1 MVAKLMVMGPW
12 EGPGEKMS
20 AEYLVDHLPDGW
32 LIFAGRKLDGGAKD
46 VDLIIVGE
54 NGLYIASE
62 KHWGPRIEVHEIKWK
77 VLKGSGISYRDNP
90 INEIAATARRVS
102 SWLKSSISQF
112 DRKVSKRVV
121 VETVLMSHPNVD
133 IRLNPND
140 PNEGTKLAQRIRKL
154 EHYPAYLIHKDLEFA
169 DSGFSQVR
177 DEVIQMVQGLDTREL
192 TIAEFSEYANIEEL
206 PSYNNIRFFKG
217 ESTTTGHQCFLTA
230 YPFEYWGR
238 DQDFVEREKLVLQK
252 LQDLGRAW
260 DIHTTFQA
268 DTLNMFVVVVRE
280 PRGFFPIDTHVE
292 SWKGSSG
299 SGAVWGEDTLD
310 FLISLA
316 AGCFRGLAE
325 VHDAGVWHKLLT
337 PDRIWVG
344 RNNEIRF
351 KGFVSS
357 HIDDEKSVFF
367 PESDPGF
374 NLYAAPE
381 VTFLPSAKSDVWS
394 MSRVLLEQIESMG
407 SLENLAAGSEI
418 LGRAEELK
426 SILEQ
431 CLNQDPDQR
440 FTATEVLDLLLVL
453 GKKTAAPL
461 PGSSRQELGELKE
474 GDKLKDRYRLI
485 EKLGTGSFGTTW
497 KAEDLESYDSF
508 CTIKIHNSEAALE
521 IARGEHHRSSSVT
534 FEGLQR
540 FRTFSTEPNFGFSEL
555 EYVPGVPL
563 DEFGLAG
570 AQEIKDTFYRVCQAL
585 EYLHSKGLAHGDISP
600 GNIICDSD
608 GKVVLIDPFYTA
620 FGSKIHMTTLAYT
633 APEVLQTRIASQL
646 SDVFALST
654 TFVRAILSRSAIQNQ
669 GGHFVVKDLTEVES
683 ASFEPEEI
691 AVIRALLLGC
701 DTNPETRPG
710 SIDQIRDLVLNA
722 APVKQED
729 LPKLEDQQR
738 VNPTVHSLRQ
748 VYRGSKAGAPGQL
761 GINSEFAQIT
771 YVKTLLDKKLI
782 PVVVAGAT
790 RIFFLTGNAGDGKT
804 SFLNVLGDYLLAS
817 GAKRTKEMGASG
829 WKMELQ
835 GRSFFAIFDASESG
849 DGTTSKEQLDGALVE
864 ARAGSTVLIAI
875 NDGRLKRYLSHELED
890 ELIESLEAVDIDIDA
905 VSTGYFENGDS
916 DFRNV
921 KVVNLKSRSLEN
933 LEKTGL
939 LTSQIEKFTDA
950 TQWNACNSCSSRG
963 RCPIFANKE
972 DLANKFSAG
981 VSDLA
986 LISHLRRRKRFTFR
1000 DARSALAWMITGD
1013 MGCEDVHSRIEKGQ
1027 NPAGDDDLRIYNL
1040 AFDKSSEDSLVR
1052 EWSEFDPALLHNAAL
1067 QREIDRKRDSLG
1079 QRATTRTFFE
1089 KEARRAFFG
1098 ASEVLGD
1105 GVRIAPYK
1113 HLDLVVRF
1121 LSGDGEELDLKSEL
1135 LLGFSRIVGPQRYM
1149 GQGLAVATPPTK
1161 SGWTMMKVLP
1171 STEFSLEVVQP
1182 KVDNDFVETIPEV
1195 IELVYKN
1202 KWSLK
1207 LGLDGIEL
1215 LLRSGEGELMGSSK
1229 TASLE
1234 QELRS
1239 FAMRIS
1245 IQATSEV
1252 LIQHPTG
1259 ELGFARKEDGR
1270 IKIGGLK

>member
-12 EGPGEKMS
+12 EGPGEKLS
-20 AEYLVDHLPDGW
+20 AEHLVASLPDGW

-77 VLKGSGISYRDNP
+77 VLKSNGISYRDNP
-90 INEIAATARRVS
+90 INEIAATARRIS
-102 SWLKSSISQF
+102 SWLKSSIPQF
-112 DRKVSKRVV
+112 DRKVSKRIV

-140 PNEGTKLAQRIRKL
+140 PNEGAKLAQRIRKL

-230 YPFEYWGR
+230 YPFEFWGR
-238 DQDFVEREKLVLQK
+238 DPNFVEREKLVLQK
-252 LQDLGRAW
+252 LQDLGRVW
-260 DIHTTFQA
+260 DIHTTIQA

-280 PRGFFPIDTHVE
+280 PRGFFPIDTYVE
-292 SWKGSSG
+292 SWIGSSG
-299 SGAVWGEDTLD
+299 SEAVWGEDAMEFFT
-310 FLISLA
+310 SLA

-337 PDRIWVG
+337 PDRVWIG
-344 RNNEIRF
+344 RNNEIRL

-357 HIDDEKSVFF
+357 HVDDEKSVFF
-367 PESDPGF
+367 PDADPGF

-381 VTFLPSAKSDVWS
+381 VTLLPSAKCDVWS
-394 MSRVLLEQIESMG
+394 MSRILLEQFELMG
-407 SLENLAAGSEI
+407 SLESLADGSEI
-418 LGRAEELK
+418 RVQAAELK

-431 CLNQDPDQR
+431 CLHDDPDQR
-440 FTATEVLDLLLVL
+440 FTASETVDLLLGL
-453 GKKTAAPL
+453 GKEAKAPL
-461 PGSSRQELGELKE
+461 PVPDRQDLNELKQ
-474 GDKLKDRYRLI
+474 GDTLKGRYRLI
-485 EKLGTGSFGTTW
+485 EKLGSGSFGTTW
-497 KAEDLESYDSF
+497 KAEDLESYDAY

-521 IARGEHHRSSSVT
+521 IARGEHHRSQSVT

-555 EYVPGVPL
+555 EYVPGLPL
-563 DEFGLAG
+563 DQFGLSN

-608 GKVVLIDPFYTA
+608 GKVVLIDPFYTS

-633 APEVLQTRIASQL
+633 APEVLQTRIASAS
-646 SDVFALST
+646 SDVFALSA
-654 TFVRAILSRSAIQNQ
+654 TFVRAILSRSAMQSQ
-669 GGHFVVKDLTEVES
+669 GGHFSVKELTEVES
-683 ASFEPEEI
+683 ASFEPEEL

-701 DTNPETRPG
+701 ETNPEIRPG
-710 SIDQIRDLVLNA
+710 SIDQIRNLVLNA
-722 APVKQED
+722 APVDQDD

-738 VNPTVHSLRQ
+738 VNPIVHSLRQ
-748 VYRGSKAGAPGQL
+748 VYRGSKAGAAGQL
-761 GINSEFAQIT
+761 GINSEFAQVT
-771 YVKTLLDKKLI
+771 YVKTLLDEKLI
-782 PVVVAGAT
+782 PVIVSGST

-804 SFLNVLGDYLLAS
+804 SFLNVLGDHLLES

-829 WKMELQ
+829 WKMELE
-835 GRSFFAIFDASESG
+835 GKSFFAIFDASESG
-849 DGTTSKEQLDGALVE
+849 DGATSKEQLDGALIE
-864 ARAGSTVLIAI
+864 AQAGSTVLIAI
-875 NDGRLKRYLSHELED
+875 NDGRLKRYLSNELGD
-890 ELIESLEAVDIDIDA
+890 GLIDSLEAADIDIDA
-905 VSTGYFENGDS
+905 VSSGYFENGES

-921 KVVNLKSRSLEN
+921 KVINLKSRSLEN

-939 LTSQIEKFTDA
+939 LTNQIEKFTDA
-950 TQWNACNSCSSRG
+950 NQWIDCNSCSSRG

-1013 MGCEDVHSRIEKGQ
+1013 LGCEDIHARIEKGQ
-1027 NPAGDDDLRIYNL
+1027 NPASDDDLRIYNL

-1067 QREIDRKRDSLG
+1067 QREIDRKRGVIG
-1079 QRATTRTFFE
+1079 QKATTRSFFE

-1098 ASEVLGD
+1098 ASEVLGE
-1105 GVRIAPYK
+1105 GVRIEPYK
-1113 HLDLVVRF
+1113 YLGLVIRF
-1121 LSGDGEELDLKSEL
+1121 LSGDAEDYDLKGDL
-1135 LLGFSRIVGPQRYM
+1135 LLGFSRIVGPQRYQ
-1149 GQGLAVATPPTK
+1149 GTGLAIATPPTK

-1171 STEFSLEVVQP
+1171 SREFSLAAVQP
-1182 KVDNDFVETIPEV
+1182 NADIDYVETIPEV

-1207 LGLDGIEL
+1207 LGLDGLEL
-1215 LLRSGEGELMGSSK
+1215 LLRSREGELMGSSK

-1239 FAMRIS
+1239 FATRIS

-1259 ELGFARKEDGR
+1259 ELAFARKEDGR
-1270 IKIGGLK
+1270 ITIGGLK